1 PDADATPVMP
11 EIAGKVAV
19 RWVDPA
25 APWLEAVGASSM
37 GSTLEPAVVARV
49 SLRYDETKADLVHDA
64 EYEAVLYPLAEHVDV
79 SRAVAVDY
87 DDRDLRPEPPEVA
100 SYRLTGAPLDSA
112 TFWSGIERNLTEHLS
127 RSLGIEL
134 PVNRALK
141 LYGRAGESAEDFA
154 LRCRTVADERAD
166 AELATKRDKYEA
178 KATTLRNR
186 LEAAADSAH
195 VARDQQEARSRDDLL
210 SSAGSILG
218 GLLGGRRSRGGMLG
232 QLGRAAG
239 RSGRT
244 SASRTR
250 VEAAENKAA
259 RLQADIEDLE
269 AELAEEL
276 TEIDQRWLET
286 AAKVETMTVSLERS
300 DVKVTQLALGWLP
313 VQ

>member
-1 PDADATPVMP
+1 M
-11 EIAGKVAV
+11 
-19 RWVDPA
+19 
-25 APWLEAVGASSM
+25 
-37 GSTLEPAVVARV
+37 
-49 SLRYDETKADLVHDA
+49 
-64 EYEAVLYPLAEHVDV
+64 
-79 SRAVAVDY
+79 
-87 DDRDLRPEPPEVA
+87 
-100 SYRLTGAPLDSA
+100 
-112 TFWSGIERNLTEHLS
+112 
-127 RSLGIEL
+127 EL
-134 PVNRALK
+134 PVNRTLK

-154 LRCRTVADERAD
+154 LRCRTVAGERAD
-166 AELATKRDKYEA
+166 AELATKRDKYET

-186 LEAAADSAH
+186 LEAASDAAQ
-195 VARDQQEARSRDDLL
+195 VARDQQDARSRDDLL

-250 VEAAENKAA
+250 VDAAENKAA
-259 RLQADIEDLE
+259 RLQTDIEDLE